1 MMVKNSCQV
10 SFISIKSI
18 DTLCK
23 CSGASKSSKLPSQF
37 FKDFA
42 FILFSEIKEGGG
54 EERGVVVWES
64 ERIEIQRNKQEDIKK
79 NPMVTNI

>member
-1 MMVKNSCQV
+1 MVKNSYQV

-18 DTLCK
+18 YTLCK
-23 CSGASKSSKLPSQF
+23 CSRVSQSSKLPSQF
-37 FKDFA
+37 FKNFA
-42 FILFSEIKEGGG
+42 FILFSKIKEGGG

-64 ERIEIQRNKQEDIKK
+64 ERIEIQRNKREEIKK